1 MKEVTIK
8 NENIEVTIKIK
19 DTIEGIT
26 WVKVLRQVYY
36 NLKAHSYEMSSLEEF
51 IEERED

>member
-8 NENIEVTIKIK
+8 NENIEVTIKIQ

-26 WVKVLRQVYY
+26 WVKVLREVYN
-36 NLKAHSYEMSSLEEF
+36 NLKAHTYVMSSLEEF
-51 IEERED
+51 IEEKEN